1 MYKIGEFSKMSKTT
15 IKALRY
21 YEKEGILKP
30 AFIDQDTSYRYYES
44 SQLVHI
50 SKIISL
56 RQTGLSINDIRMV
69 LDGYDMIE
77 ILKKRKQEIENNL
90 INYNI
95 ELSKINYL
103 LEGNNMKNEIFIK
116 EIPSYTV
123 YYCDGVISNFSKI
136 SEFVLQAGEECA
148 KVNPDLKCITPDYCY
163 VSYLDGEYKEK
174 DIRIRYAQA
183 VQKVGKETE
192 RIKFMKS
199 NPIKAICIYHR
210 GAYDNLRD
218 SYNIVL
224 KYIEDNGYEIIDN
237 PRECYIDGCWNKEIE
252 NDYLTEIQFPVRK
265 NNKQF

>member
-44 SQLVHI
+44 SQLVQI

-103 LEGNNMKNEIFIK
+103 LEGKNMKNEIFIK

-192 RIKFMKS
+192 RMKK
-199 NPIKAICIYHR
+199 N
-210 GAYDNLRD
+210 
-218 SYNIVL
+218 VL
-224 KYIEDNGYEIIDN
+224 KILSVILCLSLVCGCFAFSASAETEGTEPVTVSAENAAAPTRISVVMNGDAQTSRGITWYT
-237 PRECYIDGCWNKEIE
+237 KEK
-252 NDYLTEIQFPVRK
+252 T
-265 NNKQF
+265 

>member
-44 SQLVHI
+44 SQLVQI

-116 EIPSYTV
+116 EIPSYIV
-123 YYCDGVISNFSKI
+123 M
-136 SEFVLQAGEECA
+136 EL
-148 KVNPDLKCITPDYCY
+148 
-163 VSYLDGEYKEK
+163 YLILVKYRSLFYKPVK
-174 DIRIRYAQA
+174 
-183 VQKVGKETE
+183 
-192 RIKFMKS
+192 
-199 NPIKAICIYHR
+199 N
-210 GAYDNLRD
+210 
-218 SYNIVL
+218 VL
-224 KYIEDNGYEIIDN
+224 K
-237 PRECYIDGCWNKEIE
+237 
-252 NDYLTEIQFPVRK
+252 LIQT
-265 NNKQF
+265 